1 MPETRR
7 RDTGPYRVLVRICCI
22 TTAAIGFLAW
32 LGLVLGM
39 PRFASLGNTLIPM
52 APSTALLCVIHGAIG
67 LFAAHGSPKRRTL
80 WILLALIACCAAI
93 AGTLFVLSLHGIY
106 AEIEHLGMQIAH
118 SNEQMPLGHM
128 SPIGAISF
136 LAASISFAALLTAGP
151 QKRVRAQFPF
161 WTALLLVAAN
171 AMFSLSYLLGTP
183 MFYGGHI
190 IPPAVTTNLALMAL
204 GLALLFLSLP
214 IAWPNFS
221 QTSLETWR
229 ASLALIVVFVF
240 LVAGIVSA
248 GFFYHHKDEKQRLE
262 EVRSQLSAIAD
273 LKLGEITLWRSERLI
288 DAGFYYNNRA
298 FAEIVKSYLI
308 TPPNRRADHD
318 LNIWLVGVK
327 RNRNYDGIFLFDTHD
342 RELLSLPGH
351 AGTLSSHVAKAAR
364 ESLTSGRI
372 TFSDFYRLE
381 TSGKIHLNI
390 MIPIYDP
397 SRKGQKLAVLAF
409 RIDPEQYLYPFIKR
423 WPMKS
428 DTAETLIVRR
438 EGSNAL
444 FLNELRFRKD
454 SALNLR
460 IPLTRDK
467 TPAVMAVL
475 GKTGIVEGVDYRG
488 IAVFAVLRA
497 IPDSPWYL
505 VARMD
510 SSEVYEPLQ
519 KRLWVTMAV
528 VFILFVSAATFV
540 SFIWRRRNISYYK
553 QSERDAKRNK
563 MRLQCLVN
571 VLQYRAE
578 SIQTLLDYALSEVLR
593 LTSSHYG
600 YIYHY
605 NEEKQLFTLNSWS
618 RNVMPACGVLNAQT
632 EYKLEKTGIWGE
644 AVRQSKPVMINDFAE
659 PNPLKKGY
667 PDGHVPLTRF
677 LTIPVIDQGR
687 ILAVVGVANKE
698 TDYEDSDVAQLSLL
712 MDAVWKEVE
721 RKRYEDE
728 LQQRTAEMERFTYT
742 VSHDLKSPLVTITAF
757 LGYLESDIKNNDEVR
772 IRKDMNYIRNAAE
785 KMGKLLAEL
794 LELSRVG
801 RVVANTQQV
810 CFQEVVQEALH
821 LVAGQISE
829 RGAAVT
835 VSENRV
841 MLSGDQPRLVEV
853 CQNLLENA
861 VKYMG
866 DQPEPHIEVGA
877 EREGKETV
885 FFVRDNGMGIDMR
898 YQENIFGLFNKL
910 DAGSE
915 GSGLGLA
922 LVKRIVEIHGGRIW
936 VESDGKGCGSCFRF
950 TLPKAVRGLEPRSP
964 IPS

>member
-52 APSTALLCVIHGAIG
+52 APSTALLCVIHGTIG
-67 LFAAHGSPKRRTL
+67 LFAAQGSPKRRTL
-80 WILLALIACCAAI
+80 WILLTLIAVSVAI
-93 AGTLFVLSLHGIY
+93 TGTFFVLSLHGIY
-106 AEIEHLGMQIAH
+106 AEIEHLGIQIAH
-118 SNEQMPLGHM
+118 SNEKMPLGHM

-136 LAASISFAALLTAGP
+136 LATSLSFAALLTAGP
-151 QKRVRAQFPF
+151 QKRAQAQFSF
-161 WTALLLVAAN
+161 WIALLLLAVYT
-171 AMFSLSYLLGTP
+171 MLSLSYLLGTP
-183 MFYGGHI
+183 MFYGGAI
-190 IPPAVTTNLALMAL
+190 IPPAATTSLAFIAL
-204 GLALLFLSLP
+204 GLALFFLSLP
-214 IAWPNFS
+214 IAWPNFL

-298 FAEIVKSYLI
+298 FAGIVKSYLM
-308 TPPNRRADHD
+308 TPPNQRAGHD
-318 LNIWLVGVK
+318 LNIWLNGVK
-327 RNRNYDGIFLFDTHD
+327 HNRNYDGIFLFDTHGS
-342 RELLSLPGH
+342 ELLSSPGH

-364 ESLTSGRI
+364 ESLASKRI

-390 MIPIYDP
+390 MIPVYDP
-397 SRKGQKLAVLAF
+397 SRKGQELAVLAF

-423 WPMKS
+423 WPMES

-438 EGSNAL
+438 EDNNAL
-444 FLNELRFRKD
+444 FLNGLRFRKN

-460 IPLTRDK
+460 IPLTRNK

-475 GKTGIVEGVDYRG
+475 GKTGIVEGTDYRG
-488 IAVFAVLRA
+488 VAVFAALRA

-519 KRLWVTMAV
+519 KRLWITVAMM
-528 VFILFVSAATFV
+528 FILLVSAAVFV

-553 QSERDAKRNK
+553 QSEQDAKRNK
-563 MRLQCLVN
+563 TRLQCLVN

-578 SIQTLLDYALSEVLR
+578 NIQTLLDYALSEVLR

-644 AVRQSKPVMINDFAE
+644 VIRQRKPVMINDFAE

-677 LTIPVIDQGR
+677 LTLPVIDQGR

-721 RKRYEDE
+721 RKRYEEE

-757 LGYLESDIKNNDEVR
+757 LGYLESDIKSNDEVR
-772 IRKDMNYIRNAAE
+772 IRKDLNYIRNAAE

-801 RVVANTQQV
+801 RVVANPQQV
-810 CFQEVVQEALH
+810 YFQEVVQEALH

-866 DQPEPHIEVGA
+866 DQPEPRIEVGT

-910 DAGSE
+910 DANSE

-950 TLPKAVRGLEPRSP
+950 TLPKAVRA
-964 IPS
+964 